1 MWNWFL
7 NLDFLSVE
15 GRLFTNRNERYKNK
29 FGAWA
34 SIFSIIS
41 ILLIGNYFIVLFF
54 LGKELNVLYQTV
66 NKNYYYV
73 YDLKGKAFFFRLQD
87 VNSGKEFDPRI
98 ATTTVLYFMRNST
111 ISTTIEL
118 ETESCSF
125 ETNLIDYKNSNLLDV
140 SNISSWKCFK
150 QNVPLNLT
158 NNSTEQKTYYFS
170 IYVRPCVNSSK
181 NNNNCFP
188 KQEILNKLNSSS
200 INFQYYFPSFDI
212 DHSNI
217 YNPIK
222 ENVMYKTFKIFP
234 SMYYSF
240 YEYMKIVNYTTDNG
254 FLMEN
259 KKTWQM
265 IGRDPFTSFYFISI
279 SGVNKVPNSFTV
291 IQFFLTPNSIDTYYR
306 SFMKI
311 QSVIANI
318 GGAMSLILFFS
329 KHLTEVISSR
339 ILYVKLLNEFVQ
351 YEDHEVKEK
360 DKLTQLSNYETFK
373 FNNYFKNIKK
383 NDESPNQK
391 NEILPKNNYNL
402 NRPNVDQIDDI
413 SIIKRYSIEQTIPQ
427 ILHKNLLKKERKLT
441 ILESILP
448 YFCIRKSILLKDI
461 DIISKIVRTIVST
474 EGILKLFQELDK
486 IKYLILD
493 ENELLLFDFMM
504 PPSLS
509 NFKQKLKRNKINNL
523 HNENIINFL
532 NNSNTPLTQKLQ
544 AKIFNLIDNNK
555 NNNNNNN
562 NKK

>member
-1 MWNWFL
+1 MVENCKWFL

-15 GRLFTNRNERYKNK
+15 GKLFTNQNVRYKNK
-29 FGAWA
+29 FGVWM
-34 SIFSIIS
+34 SILSILLV
-41 ILLIGNYFIVLFF
+41 LLIGNYFIFLFF
-54 LGKELNVLYQTV
+54 SGKDLNILFQTI
-66 NKNYYYV
+66 NKDYYYV

-118 ETESCSF
+118 ETEKCSF
-125 ETNLIDYKNSNLLDV
+125 ETNLIDYKNSNILDV

-212 DHSNI
+212 DHSDI

-291 IQFFLTPNSIDTYYR
+291 IQFFLTPNSIDKYIR
-306 SFMKI
+306 HFMKI
-311 QSVIANI
+311 KSVIANI
-318 GGAMSLILFFS
+318 GGAMNLILFLS
-329 KHLTEVISSR
+329 KNSTEFISSR
-339 ILYVKLLNEFVQ
+339 ILYVNLLNEFVH
-351 YEDHEVKEK
+351 YEDPEVNEK
-360 DKLTQLSNYETFK
+360 NKPTELPMYTTFK
-373 FNNYFKNIKK
+373 DNYLKNSQKK
-383 NDESPNQK
+383 SESSNQI
-391 NEILPKNNYNL
+391 NEIIIKNNDNL
-402 NRPNVDQIDDI
+402 KRPNVDQVNE
-413 SIIKRYSIEQTIPQ
+413 YSIYGSIEKTIPQ
-427 ILHKNLLKKERKLT
+427 IFIKNLLKKKRKLT

-448 YFCIRKSILLKDI
+448 YFCIRKSVLLNDI
-461 DIISKIVRTIVST
+461 EIISKIIRSIVST
-474 EGILKLFQELDK
+474 EGILKLFQDFDK
-486 IKYLILD
+486 IKYLILE
-493 ENELLLFDFMM
+493 ENQLLLFDFMM

-509 NFKQKLKRNKINNL
+509 NFQQILNHRLNINNPHYEKMINVLKNSESPLAQKLL
-523 HNENIINFL
+523 
-532 NNSNTPLTQKLQ
+532 
-544 AKIFNLIDNNK
+544 AKIYPKIDNNNQK
-555 NNNNNNN
+555 
-562 NKK
+562 